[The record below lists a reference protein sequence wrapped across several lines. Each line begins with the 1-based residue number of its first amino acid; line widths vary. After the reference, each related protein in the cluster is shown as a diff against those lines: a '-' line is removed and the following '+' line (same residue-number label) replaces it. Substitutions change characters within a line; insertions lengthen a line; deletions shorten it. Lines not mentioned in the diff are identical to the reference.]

1 MKRFLKHGIIAAT
14 LVASLGT
21 VAPSVAFA
29 SGSSSGTTATSTA
42 WTTFRADWS
51 TYVQGLKAINA
62 TCHTAVQSA
71 HATFSAAMSAATT
84 ASARQAARTALQA
97 AIEAALSARVSAITA
112 AGNPP
117 TPPAGYNGTAWVTSF
132 QAANIAFRASVAAA
146 QKTFVAAMTSA
157 TTQSERV
164 AARAALKLAVGN
176 AIVTRSTALA
186 ALGAH
191 PTKPGQPLS

>member
-29 SGSSSGTTATSTA
+29 SGSSRGTAATTTA
-42 WTTFRADWS
+42 WTTFRANWT

-62 TCHTAVQSA
+62 TYHASVQSA
-71 HATFSAAMSAATT
+71 HASFSAAMSAATT
-84 ASARQAARTALQA
+84 ATDRQAARTALRA
-97 AIEAALSARVSAITA
+97 AIEAALSARVAAITT

-117 TPPAGYNGTAWVTSF
+117 TPPAGYNGTAWVASF

-146 QKTFVAAMTSA
+146 QATFVAAMTSA

-164 AARAALKLAVGN
+164 AARGALKLAVGS
-176 AIVTRSTALA
+176 AVVTRSSALA
-186 ALGAH
+186 ALGTH
-191 PTKPGQPLS
+191 PTKPGQPTS